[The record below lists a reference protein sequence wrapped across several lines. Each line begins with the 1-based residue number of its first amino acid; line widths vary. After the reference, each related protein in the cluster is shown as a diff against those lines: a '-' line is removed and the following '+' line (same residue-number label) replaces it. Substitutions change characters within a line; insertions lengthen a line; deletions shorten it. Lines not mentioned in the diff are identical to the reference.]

1 MAEKENF
8 IKCPECGADIDVNE
22 VLYHQLEE
30 KIKKSYEEKSSK
42 RDKEIKKQLKHIQTE
57 KEQLE
62 RQKESLDDHISRE
75 VQLKIKTEKN
85 KLEKS
90 IREQLQDETS
100 EQIKELQKEL
110 EQKSS
115 QVKELNKTK
124 AEVEKLRREK
134 DELRDQVAL
143 EKEKEFSEK
152 LKDERQKI
160 KKQSAEENILKIK
173 ELEKKLEDQTRL
185 AEEMKRKAEQGSMQ
199 LQGEIQE
206 LELENILR
214 EMYPFDEIREI
225 KKGQRGADIIQVVR
239 TNQGNDCG
247 KIYYESKRTKNFDYG
262 WLQKL
267 RDDNLDVKADVLV
280 IVTEAMPSDTEHK
293 YFHKDGVW
301 VCSFWE
307 IKSFSLV
314 LRQGL
319 LQIQAVAV
327 TQHGKETKMEL
338 LYDFLTSQ
346 EFRGQFEAIIE
357 GFKSLQDSYSDEKL
371 KMQKI
376 WKEREKQL
384 EKILTNAV
392 NFYGSLK
399 GIAGASIPDIKM
411 LESGDDN
418 LLTDIKTL
426 KI

>member
-1 MAEKENF
+1 MIEKDNF
-8 IKCPECGADIDVNE
+8 IKCPECGTEINVNE

-30 KIKKSYEEKSSK
+30 EIKKNYEKKAAK
-42 RDKEIKKQLKHIQTE
+42 RDKEIQKQLEEIQTE
-57 KEQLE
+57 KELLKK
-62 RQKESLDDHISRE
+62 QKESLEDLVTKE
-75 VQLKIKTEKN
+75 VQEKIKYEKI

-90 IREQLQDETS
+90 IKEQLQDETS
-100 EQIKELQKEL
+100 EQIKALQKEL
-110 EQKSS
+110 EQKST

-124 AEVEKLRREK
+124 AELERLKREK
-134 DELRDQVAL
+134 DELREQVEL

-152 LKDERQKI
+152 LKDVRLMI
-160 KKQSAEENILKIK
+160 KKQADEENALKIK
-173 ELEKKLEDQTRL
+173 ELEKKLEDQTKL

-214 EMYPFDEIREI
+214 EMYSSDEIKEV
-225 KKGQRGADIIQVVR
+225 KKGQRGADVIQVVR
-239 TNQGNDCG
+239 TNQGIECG

-262 WLQKL
+262 WIQKL
-267 RDDNLDVKADVLV
+267 RDDNLEVKADVLV
-280 IVTEAMPSDTEHK
+280 IVTEAMPSDNEYK

-314 LRQGL
+314 LRQVL
-319 LQIQAVAV
+319 LKIQEV
-327 TQHGKETKMEL
+327 TITQQGKETKMEL
-338 LYDFLTSQ
+338 LYDYLTSQ

-357 GFKSLQDSYSDEKL
+357 GFKALRDSYADEKL

-384 EKILTNAV
+384 EKILSNAV

-399 GIAGASIPDIKM
+399 GIAGASIPDIKL
-411 LESGDDN
+411 LESGN
-418 LLTDIKTL
+418 EKLIE
-426 KI
+426 

>member
-1 MAEKENF
+1 MVEKESF
-8 IKCPECGADIDVNE
+8 IKCPQCGADIDVND

-30 KIKKSYEEKSSK
+30 QFKKDYDKKSAK
-42 RDKEIKKQLKHIQTE
+42 RDKEIQKQLEEIQSE
-57 KEQLE
+57 KEQVKK
-62 RQKESLDDHISRE
+62 QKESLNKLVAKE
-75 VQLKIKTEKN
+75 VQTKLKTEKN

-100 EQIKELQKEL
+100 EQIKDLQKEL
-110 EQKSS
+110 DHKSS

-124 AEVEKLRREK
+124 AEVEKLKREK

-143 EKEKEFSEK
+143 EKEKEFSDKMKEEK
-152 LKDERQKI
+152 QKI
-160 KKQSAEENILKIK
+160 KKQADKENTLKIK
-173 ELEKKLEDQTRL
+173 ELEKKLEDQTKL

-199 LQGEIQE
+199 LQSEIQE

-214 EMYPFDEIREI
+214 NLYPYDEVTEV
-225 KKGQRGADIIQVVR
+225 KKGQRGADVIQIVK

-247 KIYYESKRTKNFDYG
+247 KIYYESKRTKNFEYG

-267 RDDNLDVKADVLV
+267 RDDNLEVKADVLV
-280 IVTEAMPSDTEHK
+280 IVTEAMPTDNEFK
-293 YFHKDGVW
+293 YFYKDGVW

-307 IKSFSLV
+307 IKGFSLV

-319 LQIQAVAV
+319 LQVQAVTI
-327 TQHGKETKMEL
+327 TQQGKDTKMEL

-357 GFKSLQDSYSDEKL
+357 GFKSLQDDYSDEKL

-384 EKILTNAV
+384 EKILSNAV

-411 LESGDDN
+411 LESSDEN
-418 LLTDIKTL
+418 LLK
-426 KI
+426 

>member
-1 MAEKENF
+1 MAEKDSF
-8 IKCPECGADIDVNE
+8 IKCPKCGADIDVND

-30 KIKKSYEEKSSK
+30 QIKKDYDKKSAK
-42 RDKEIKKQLKHIQTE
+42 REKEIQRQLDEIQLE
-57 KEQLE
+57 KEQVKK
-62 RQKESLDDHISRE
+62 QKESMNELVAKE
-75 VQLKIKTEKN
+75 VQTKLKTEKN
-85 KLEKS
+85 KLKKS

-100 EQIKELQKEL
+100 EQIKDLQKEL
-110 EQKSS
+110 DQKST

-124 AEVEKLRREK
+124 AEVEKLKREK

-143 EKEKEFSEK
+143 EKEKEFSDKLIEEK
-152 LKDERQKI
+152 QKI
-160 KKQSAEENILKIK
+160 KKQSDEENTLKIK
-173 ELEKKLEDQTRL
+173 ELEKKLEDQTKL

-214 EMYPFDEIREI
+214 NLYPFDEVTEI
-225 KKGQRGADIIQVVR
+225 KKGQRGADIIQIVK
-239 TNQGNDCG
+239 TNQGNECG
-247 KIYYESKRTKNFDYG
+247 KIYYESKRTKNFEYG

-267 RDDNLDVKADVLV
+267 RDDNLEAKADVLV
-280 IVTEAMPSDTEHK
+280 IVTEVMPADSEFK
-293 YFHKDGVW
+293 YFYKDGVW
-301 VCSFWE
+301 ICSFSE
-307 IKSFSLV
+307 IKGFSLV

-319 LQIQAVAV
+319 LQIQAVTI
-327 TQHGKETKMEL
+327 TQQGKETKMEL

-384 EKILTNAV
+384 EKILSNAV

-411 LESGDDN
+411 LESGDNN
-418 LLTDIKTL
+418 LLE
-426 KI
+426 

>member
-1 MAEKENF
+1 MAEKDSI
-8 IKCPECGADIDVNE
+8 IKCPQCGAVIDVND
-22 VLYHQLEE
+22 VLYHQLEDQ
-30 KIKKSYEEKSSK
+30 IKKDFDKKSAK
-42 RDKEIKKQLKHIQTE
+42 REKEIQKQLDEIQLE
-57 KEQLE
+57 KEQVKK
-62 RQKESLDDHISRE
+62 QKETMNELVAKE
-75 VQLKIKTEKN
+75 VQTKLKTEKN

-100 EQIKELQKEL
+100 EQIKDLQKEL
-110 EQKSS
+110 DQKST

-124 AEVEKLRREK
+124 AEVEKLKREK

-143 EKEKEFSEK
+143 EKEKEFSDK
-152 LKDERQKI
+152 LKEEKQKI
-160 KKQSAEENILKIK
+160 KKQSDEENTLKIK
-173 ELEKKLEDQTRL
+173 ELEKKLEDQTKL
-185 AEEMKRKAEQGSMQ
+185 AEEMKRRAEQGSMQ

-214 EMYPFDEIREI
+214 NLYPYDEVTEI
-225 KKGQRGADIIQVVR
+225 KKGQRGADIIHIVK
-239 TNQGNDCG
+239 TNQGNECG
-247 KIYYESKRTKNFDYG
+247 KIYYESKRTKNFEYG

-267 RDDNLDVKADVLV
+267 RDDNLEAKADVLV
-280 IVTEAMPSDTEHK
+280 IVTEVMPVDSEFK
-293 YFHKDGVW
+293 YFYKDGVW
-301 VCSFWE
+301 ICSFSE
-307 IKSFSLV
+307 IKGFSLV

-319 LQIQAVAV
+319 LQIQAVTI
-327 TQHGKETKMEL
+327 TQQGKETKMEL

-384 EKILTNAV
+384 EKILSNAV

-411 LESGDDN
+411 LESGAN
-418 LLTDIKTL
+418 NILE
-426 KI
+426 

>member
-1 MAEKENF
+1 MAEKDSF
-8 IKCPECGADIDVNE
+8 IKCPQCGADIDVND

-30 KIKKSYEEKSSK
+30 QIKKDFDKKSAK
-42 RDKEIKKQLKHIQTE
+42 REKEIQKQLDEIQLE
-57 KEQLE
+57 KEQVKK
-62 RQKESLDDHISRE
+62 QKDTMNELVAKE
-75 VQLKIKTEKN
+75 VQTKLKTEKN

-100 EQIKELQKEL
+100 EQIKDLQKEL
-110 EQKSS
+110 DQKST

-124 AEVEKLRREK
+124 AEVEKLKREK
-134 DELRDQVAL
+134 DEMRDQVSL
-143 EKEKEFSEK
+143 EKEKEISDK
-152 LKDERQKI
+152 LKEEKQKI
-160 KKQSAEENILKIK
+160 KKQSDEENTLKIK
-173 ELEKKLEDQTRL
+173 ELEKKLEDQTKL

-214 EMYPFDEIREI
+214 NLYPYDEVKEI
-225 KKGQRGADIIQVVR
+225 KKGQRGADIIQIVK
-239 TNQGNDCG
+239 TIQGIECG
-247 KIYYESKRTKNFDYG
+247 KIYYESKRTKNFEYG

-267 RDDNLDVKADVLV
+267 RDDNLEAKADVLV
-280 IVTEAMPSDTEHK
+280 IVTEVMPIDSEFK
-293 YFHKDGVW
+293 YFYKEGVW
-301 VCSFWE
+301 ICSFSE
-307 IKSFSLV
+307 IKGFSLV

-319 LQIQAVAV
+319 LQIQSV
-327 TQHGKETKMEL
+327 TITQQGKETKMEL

-384 EKILTNAV
+384 EKILSNAV

-411 LESGDDN
+411 LESGVNN
-418 LLTDIKTL
+418 LLE
-426 KI
+426 

>member
-1 MAEKENF
+1 MVEKESF
-8 IKCPECGADIDVNE
+8 IKCPQCGADIDVND

-30 KIKKSYEEKSSK
+30 QFKKDYDKKSAK
-42 RDKEIKKQLKHIQTE
+42 RDKEIQKQLEEIQSE
-57 KEQLE
+57 KEQVKK
-62 RQKESLDDHISRE
+62 QKETLNELVAKE
-75 VQLKIKTEKN
+75 VQTKLKTEKN

-100 EQIKELQKEL
+100 EQIKDLQKEL
-110 EQKSS
+110 DHKSS

-124 AEVEKLRREK
+124 AEVEKLKREK

-143 EKEKEFSEK
+143 EKEKEFSDKMKEEK
-152 LKDERQKI
+152 QKI
-160 KKQSAEENILKIK
+160 KKQADKENTLKIK
-173 ELEKKLEDQTRL
+173 ELEKKLEDQTKL

-199 LQGEIQE
+199 LQSEIQE

-214 EMYPFDEIREI
+214 NLYPYDEVTEV
-225 KKGQRGADIIQVVR
+225 KKGQRGADVIQIVK

-247 KIYYESKRTKNFDYG
+247 KIYYESKRTKNFEYG

-267 RDDNLDVKADVLV
+267 RDDNLEVKADVLV
-280 IVTEAMPSDTEHK
+280 IVTEAMPTDNEFK
-293 YFHKDGVW
+293 YFYKDGVW

-307 IKSFSLV
+307 IKGFSLV

-319 LQIQAVAV
+319 LQVQAVTI
-327 TQHGKETKMEL
+327 TQQGKDTKMEL

-357 GFKSLQDSYSDEKL
+357 GFKSLQDDYSDEKL

-384 EKILTNAV
+384 EKILSNAV

-411 LESGDDN
+411 LESSDEN
-418 LLTDIKTL
+418 LLK
-426 KI
+426 

>member
-1 MAEKENF
+1 MVEKDNF
-8 IKCPECGADIDVNE
+8 IKCPECGAEINVNE
-22 VLYHQLEE
+22 VLYHQLEDE
-30 KIKKSYEEKSSK
+30 IKKSYEKKSAK
-42 RDKEIKKQLKHIQTE
+42 RDKEIQKQLDDIQTE
-57 KEQLE
+57 KEQLKK
-62 RQKESLDDHISRE
+62 QKESMDELVSKE
-75 VQLKIKTEKN
+75 VQSKIKTEKN

-90 IREQLQDETS
+90 IREKLQDETS
-100 EQIKELQKEL
+100 EQIKDLQKEL
-110 EQKSS
+110 EQKST

-124 AEVEKLRREK
+124 AEVEKLKREK

-160 KKQSAEENILKIK
+160 KKQSDEENTLKIK
-173 ELEKKLEDQTRL
+173 ELEKKLEDQTKL

-206 LELENILR
+206 LELENTLR
-214 EMYPFDEIREI
+214 EMYPFDEISEV
-225 KKGQRGADIIQVVR
+225 KKGQRGADVIQVVR
-239 TNQGNDCG
+239 TNQGNECG

-267 RDDNLDVKADVLV
+267 RDDNLEVKADVLV
-280 IVTEAMPSDTEHK
+280 IVTEAMPSDTEYK
-293 YFHKDGVW
+293 YFYKDGVW

-307 IKSFSLV
+307 IKSFTLI

-319 LQIQAVAV
+319 LQIQAITI
-327 TQHGKETKMEL
+327 TQQGKETKMEL

-384 EKILTNAV
+384 EKILSNAV

-411 LESGDDN
+411 LEGGTEN
-418 LLTDIKTL
+418 ILE
-426 KI
+426 

>member
-1 MAEKENF
+1 MAEKDSF
-8 IKCPECGADIDVNE
+8 IKCPQCGADIDVND

-30 KIKKSYEEKSSK
+30 QIKKDFDKKSAK
-42 RDKEIKKQLKHIQTE
+42 REKEIQKQLDEIQTE
-57 KEQLE
+57 KEQVKK
-62 RQKESLDDHISRE
+62 QKETLNELVAKE
-75 VQLKIKTEKN
+75 VQTKLKTEKN

-100 EQIKELQKEL
+100 EQIKDLQKEL
-110 EQKSS
+110 DQKST

-124 AEVEKLRREK
+124 AEVEKLKREK

-143 EKEKEFSEK
+143 EKEKEFSDK
-152 LKDERQKI
+152 LKEEKQKI
-160 KKQSAEENILKIK
+160 KKQSDEENTLKIK
-173 ELEKKLEDQTRL
+173 ELEKKLEDQTKL

-214 EMYPFDEIREI
+214 NLYPYDEVTEI
-225 KKGQRGADIIQVVR
+225 KKGQRGADIIQIVK
-239 TNQGNDCG
+239 TNQGNECG
-247 KIYYESKRTKNFDYG
+247 KIYYESKRTKNFEYG

-267 RDDNLDVKADVLV
+267 RDDNLEAKADVLV
-280 IVTEAMPSDTEHK
+280 IVTEVMPADTEFK
-293 YFHKDGVW
+293 YFYKDGVW
-301 VCSFWE
+301 ICSFSE
-307 IKSFSLV
+307 IKGFSLV

-319 LQIQAVAV
+319 LQIQAVTI
-327 TQHGKETKMEL
+327 TQQGKETKMEL

-384 EKILTNAV
+384 EKILSNAV

-411 LESGDDN
+411 LESGEGN
-418 LLTDIKTL
+418 LLK
-426 KI
+426 